1 MRFAIV
7 GSGAVGGYY
16 GAKLARAGHDV
27 TFIARGAHLHPIR
40 QRGLIVRSAALGDFT
55 GHARAEE
62 DTSRVDPVD
71 VVLFAV
77 KTYDN
82 ASAIPAIAPML
93 GPGSSVVTL
102 QNGVESVGQLAN
114 RVGEQPVVG
123 GTAYIATA
131 LAVGDCQARS
141 E

>member
-1 MRFAIV
+1 
-7 GSGAVGGYY
+7 
-16 GAKLARAGHDV
+16 
-27 TFIARGAHLHPIR
+27 
-40 QRGLIVRSAALGDFT
+40 
-55 GHARAEE
+55 
-62 DTSRVDPVD
+62 
-71 VVLFAV
+71 V

-102 QNGVESVGQLAN
+102 QNGVERRGQLAN
-114 RVGEQPVVG
+114 RVGEEPVVG